1 MIRSSFIISAV
12 SAVAGVAFAVELPM
26 DLGTLT
32 TLDNR
37 VYEKTKVV
45 GSDAVGIKISHEAG
59 SARITF
65 DRLPRDLAAKFKV
78 DPEAAAQQRKREEAE
93 MLAHEKEAEAALRSQ
108 KAEPGSA
115 PKPVAAV
122 VDGEEDEEPVV
133 KVEELKP
140 AGGSSE
146 LDRIAY
152 LQGFI
157 RQTTAQ
163 IHEIEQD
170 LERRERRIE
179 SIRKSMSS
187 ETGGAYRGSKANKLS
202 YVENSARKQRDN
214 MRRLQEMI
222 ALAKDEIWNIERRR

>member
-1 MIRSSFIISAV
+1 MIRSSIILSAMF
-12 SAVAGVAFAVELPM
+12 AVAGAAYAVELPM

-37 VYEKTKVV
+37 VYEKAKVV

-59 SARITF
+59 SARIPF
-65 DRLPRDLAAKFKV
+65 DRLPRDLASKFKV
-78 DPEAAAQQRKREEAE
+78 DPEAAAEQRKREEAE

-108 KAEPGSA
+108 KAEPDGA
-115 PKPVAAV
+115 PKPVVA

-140 AGGSSE
+140 AGSTSE
-146 LDRIAY
+146 SDRVAY

-163 IHEIEQD
+163 ILEIEQD

-179 SIRKSMSS
+179 SIRRSMNS
-187 ETGGAYRGSKANKLS
+187 ESGGAYRNSKANKLS
-202 YVENSARKQRDN
+202 YVENSARKQREN
-214 MRRLQEMI
+214 MRRLKEMI
-222 ALAKDEIWNIERRR
+222 AMAKDEIWNIERRR